1 MTNLEKASHAAFE
14 ALKFLNEEWDNG
26 KKTVALDELQY
37 KSKQLAL
44 EIHSLTRGGV
54 ETSMVR
60 PSTVIPQPS
69 LVEPTPP
76 STEKP

>member
-44 EIHSLTRGGV
+44 EIHSLTRTG
-54 ETSMVR
+54 T
-60 PSTVIPQPS
+60 
-69 LVEPTPP
+69 
-76 STEKP
+76 